1 MGKKRRI
8 SADAPP
14 EEEVDFLINEA
25 NKNLEKGSYG
35 SAEFKAQEA
44 LSTAKTRLGTDHPL
58 VRTSPGIPATRL
70 PFKMTR
76 SCFRLVEQICAM
88 LRS

>member
-1 MGKKRRI
+1 MGKKRKI

-14 EEEVDFLINEA
+14 EEEVDFLIYEA

-44 LSTAKTRLGTDHPL
+44 LSVAKSRLGGEHPL
-58 VRTSPGIPATRL
+58 VRASPGIPAARLPIPMTRL
-70 PFKMTR
+70 SSRP
-76 SCFRLVEQICAM
+76 VEPAIT
-88 LRS
+88 LRRF